1 MFEVNTEHN
10 GDSKSILPI
19 GNRIQIMVAFTYYV
33 HKVSGQI
40 HLKLYIIYTVAAVKV
55 SLGNSITG
63 GIALWEKN

>member
-1 MFEVNTEHN
+1 
-10 GDSKSILPI
+10 
-19 GNRIQIMVAFTYYV
+19 MVAFTYYA

>member
-1 MFEVNTEHN
+1 M
-10 GDSKSILPI
+10 GISILPMV
-19 GNRIQIMVAFTYYV
+19 NRIKIMVAFTYYS

-63 GIALWEKN
+63 GIASWEKS